1 MKNKLEKDIV
11 ETIQKVF
18 IEKRFQL
25 IVLNNLILQQ
35 KNELDKDM
43 EAKMDVLVKKF
54 NKLSILSKK
63 KVIFLIKSFTYL
75 L

>member
-35 KNELDKDM
+35 KKELDKDM

-63 KVIFLIKSFTYL
+63 KVIFLINSFTYL